1 MRYFETH
8 AHPDHSLVQ
17 DKEEY
22 VNSMREAGVDK
33 MVIAPITLE
42 SNYASMECFPEE
54 MYPDVYFARGLHLKC
69 SIMEQKTKN

>member
-22 VNSMREAGVDK
+22 VNSMREAGVDR

-42 SNYASMECFPEE
+42 SNYTSM
-54 MYPDVYFARGLHLKC
+54 
-69 SIMEQKTKN
+69 